1 MFSKIGPL
9 EILLV
14 LGLALLIFGPAKL
27 PEIGKSFGKGIREFR
42 AATKEMTQTVS
53 DAADTEENKT

>member
-1 MFSKIGPL
+1 MFSKIGPF

-27 PEIGKSFGKGIREFR
+27 PEIGKSFGRGIKEFR
-42 AATKEMTQTVS
+42 AATKEITQTVT
-53 DAADTEENKT
+53 DATEAEENKS